1 MGLLDSAKKYYK
13 NNIPLQTR
21 TFLESV
27 LGNTDP
33 ITNEDFGNKNLQ
45 RTTDAIR
52 SARSYRQGLL
62 DIKNQGYEMTPQLE
76 EQYQN
81 FFPNEEAIK
90 NFQAGGGTVV
100 YDDYL
105 NAEDI
110 EGKQPLKGERVDW
123 NFSDDAAVMNTLG
136 KFAYKTNPDGTIS
149 VLDKYDFIKD
159 PNFLGRKLMG
169 DKSRDVNVTLPAE
182 SQVNLTPEQREN
194 VLRNLIKQIEL
205 EKLQEQYNNAGR

>member
-1 MGLLDSAKKYYK
+1 MGLLDKVKGYYK
-13 NNIPLQTR
+13 SNVPLQTR
-21 TFLESV
+21 TFLESIA
-27 LGNTDP
+27 GNTDP
-33 ITNEDFGNKNLQ
+33 ITNEDFGDKNIE

-52 SARSYRQGLL
+52 SARAYRQGLL
-62 DIKNQGYEMTPQLE
+62 DAKTQGYELPTRLE

-81 FFPNEEAIK
+81 FFPNEQAIQ

-105 NAEDI
+105 NAENMQG
-110 EGKQPLKGERVDW
+110 EQPLRGERVDW

-149 VLDKYDFIKD
+149 IIDRYDFIKD

-182 SQVNLTPEQREN
+182 SQVNLTPQQREN
-194 VLRNLIKQIEL
+194 VLRNILKQIEL
-205 EKLQEQYNNAGR
+205 ERLQEQYNNAGR